1 MKRKLNILGDGPVHP
16 PYQKAFDTIVE
27 TYGEELWDAIPS
39 DEKDQVFKWVAEH
52 IYQAERGFHSV
63 TPELEQG
70 MVRRQMDE
78 WEQDQ
83 F

>member
-1 MKRKLNILGDGPVHP
+1 
-16 PYQKAFDTIVE
+16 
-27 TYGEELWDAIPS
+27 LWDAMPS

-63 TPELEQG
+63 TPELVQG
-70 MVRRQMDE
+70 MARRQMDE